1 LQDVTEKKKRKG
13 NPALYKGM
21 KPLNPNGRPKG
32 SVNKYTALAREV
44 MSAKGPEIVKKVI
57 EKALEGDVHCLKMC
71 IDRILPVHK
80 AVDPNRAKSDTQ
92 VIINVASIDSI
103 EQRVLSTPKEKLVNP
118 KEKDDDEVIINIAE
132 DG

>member
-1 LQDVTEKKKRKG
+1 MSEKKKRKG